1 MELDGSS
8 NDLRIGIG
16 IMIIYLI
23 CETEN
28 CMNQNIAIPF
38 KDPAERCICGV
49 CMNEITKKLTQEE
62 LDA

>member
-1 MELDGSS
+1 
-8 NDLRIGIG
+8 
-16 IMIIYLI
+16 MIIYLI
-23 CETEN
+23 CETQN

-38 KDPAERCICGV
+38 QDPAERCICGV